1 MGTQHDEYQNTG
13 KFDALA
19 DLESP
24 EFKVPVICL
33 ATGCVS
39 SRRERR
45 YPPCYGPYILSV
57 TTT

>member
-1 MGTQHDEYQNTG
+1 MGTQHDGYQNTG
-13 KFDALA
+13 EFDALA
-19 DLESP
+19 DLGLL

-45 YPPCYGPYILSV
+45 
-57 TTT
+57 